1 MRKVVSIL
9 SRRLQKTD
17 LRNNCGTIGFSTNP
31 GNSLK
36 SIDIGLG
43 EWRKT
48 YRRWDTKTS
57 LKPSLKVIEV
67 YSNDINAVLC
77 GESSKGFRSKVGLC
91 LFYRGKGVI
100 SYLNICQTDLF
111 DLPDEQAASRSR

>member
-17 LRNNCGTIGFSTNP
+17 LRNNCGTSC
-31 GNSLK
+31 
-36 SIDIGLG
+36 LG

-77 GESSKGFRSKVGLC
+77 GESSKGFRSKT
-91 LFYRGKGVI
+91 I
-100 SYLNICQTDLF
+100 
-111 DLPDEQAASRSR
+111 

>member
-1 MRKVVSIL
+1 MIIRHPIC
-9 SRRLQKTD
+9 Q
-17 LRNNCGTIGFSTNP
+17 IGFSTNP

-36 SIDIGLG
+36 SIDVFWIRGSGLG

-91 LFYRGKGVI
+91 LFYRGKGA
-100 SYLNICQTDLF
+100 LNFYNHNCDTMGSTLN
-111 DLPDEQAASRSR
+111 E